1 MFFLNKDNLVQIL
14 LNDQG
19 LVGKKTIEIITEVIG
34 EDATLWDNLL
44 RLSGQWSGNL
54 YSLINAAQ
62 KL

>member
-1 MFFLNKDNLVQIL
+1 M
-14 LNDQG
+14 
-19 LVGKKTIEIITEVIG
+19 VGKKTIDIITEVIG